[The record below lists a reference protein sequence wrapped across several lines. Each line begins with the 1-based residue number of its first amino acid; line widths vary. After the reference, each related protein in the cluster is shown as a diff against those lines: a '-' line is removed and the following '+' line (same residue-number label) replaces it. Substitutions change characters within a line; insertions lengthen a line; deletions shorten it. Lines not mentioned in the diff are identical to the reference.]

1 MTNQEFRLKMRDLL
15 PGCSEPAMESW
26 TKYARHLDT
35 EDMIFEADFYDE
47 IYVNLSLIKQHQG
60 EQIAR
65 ELFDYGEKFTFNS
78 FELRGEADRRLVPGG
93 DQRTCRGIRLR
104 RDRGGVSG
112 VQSCAQGIP
121 GPRTWFPG
129 NENEINNRGRTILRP
144 LCRMDGAPHLRV
156 R

>member
-26 TKYARHLDT
+26 AKYAHHLDT

-65 ELFDYGEKFTFNS
+65 ELFDYGEEFTFNS
-78 FELRGEADRRLVPGG
+78 FELRGAAAKLTEGWSLEEISEYAVEFGCDATEEEFQESRAALKAF
-93 DQRTCRGIRLR
+93 
-104 RDRGGVSG
+104 RDREHG
-112 VQSCAQGIP
+112 
-121 GPRTWFPG
+121 FP
-129 NENEINNRGRTILRP
+129 EM
-144 LCRMDGAPHLRV
+144 RMK
-156 R
+156 